1 MLECACATHREV
13 SVTESEM
20 DSSRCFRKKAAQ
32 CRRLASDILREHE
45 PVRRVLL
52 EMAAELEGGRLRLRP
67 MPKPSHPGN
76 LSSRIN
82 SLE

>member
-1 MLECACATHREV
+1 MTHREV

-52 EMAAELEGGRLRLRP
+52 EMAAELEDRATALE
-67 MPKPSHPGN
+67 SN
-76 LSSRIN
+76 AETLSPWQFVFTHQQ
-82 SLE
+82 L